1 MNYANLS
8 VLLCCFTVAACGGST
23 AEPETPPSEP
33 SGEQSAKNEEPAPPV
48 EEPAPEPVKEE
59 PKESAKDTLVRE
71 GTAFLLNFEKSDVG
85 IKEKET
91 CKKKSKDDVA
101 KEANCFSSAMNKHP
115 REGIL
120 FEKKEEQWVYVRFGL
135 EKNVRVDYNRVNIE
149 VAEPSGKQVT
159 VKTVGKDTAS
169 RKKGKVPAELVFT
182 VVDEYTIELTDET
195 RGKLIYEPK
204 LGLFATE

>member
-1 MNYANLS
+1 MKYANLS
-8 VLLCCFTVAACGGST
+8 LLLCCFTIASCGGAT
-23 AEPETPPSEP
+23 AEPVSPTPSEP
-33 SGEQSAKNEEPAPPV
+33 SAEPAPKAEEPAPV

-85 IKEKET
+85 IKEMET

-101 KEANCFSSAMNKHP
+101 KEANCFSAAMNKHP

-120 FEKKEEQWVYVRFGL
+120 FEKKDEQWIYVRFGL

-159 VKTVGKDTAS
+159 IKTVGKDTAT

-204 LGLFATE
+204 LGLFASE

>member
-1 MNYANLS
+1 MKYANLS
-8 VLLCCFTVAACGGST
+8 LLLCCFSLAACGGS
-23 AEPETPPSEP
+23 AAQPETPPSEA
-33 SGEQSAKNEEPAPPV
+33 SGEPATTKAEEPAPAP
-48 EEPAPEPVKEE
+48 EPEPEPVKEE

-85 IKEKET
+85 AKEKET

-101 KEANCFSSAMNKHP
+101 KEANCFSAAMNKQP

-120 FEKKEEQWVYVRFGL
+120 FEKKDEQWVYVRFGL

-159 VKTVGKDTAS
+159 IKTVGKDTATRS
-169 RKKGKVPAELVFT
+169 QT
-182 VVDEYTIELTDET
+182 T
-195 RGKLIYEPK
+195 RGGIE
-204 LGLFATE
+204 GIS